1 MCFDINLNSSLYLY
15 NISKLKHTICYCYV
29 PVNLHW
35 CSISIHFSLLGSFGP
50 LQSNFVY
57 SVHLIQFGLSGP
69 LVPFGPILSI
79 PPISV
84 QLVYSV
90 QFCLLGPLSSI
101 WSNLFYSVHLD
112 HYGPHG
118 PILSIPSIRSVWFIS
133 VHLVHLV
140 NFGPFSPIL
149 SILSTSAHLV
159 QFGLPWSIYL
169 RMRKIGFELK
179 VPILNPNL
187 LKNMDLKLVSS
198 LNIWE
203 LHFNTSSIYNFCSS
217 LLEI

>member
-1 MCFDINLNSSLYLY
+1 MLSHIGVAFQ
-15 NISKLKHTICYCYV
+15 
-29 PVNLHW
+29 
-35 CSISIHFSLLGSFGP
+35 SI
-50 LQSNFVY
+50 
-57 SVHLIQFGLSGP
+57 SVHLVHLVHFSQILFIQ
-69 LVPFGPILSI
+69 
-79 PPISV
+79 
-84 QLVYSV
+84 
-90 QFCLLGPLSSI
+90 SI

-118 PILSIPSIRSVWFIS
+118 QILSIPSIRSVWFIS

-179 VPILNPNL
+179 VLILNPNL